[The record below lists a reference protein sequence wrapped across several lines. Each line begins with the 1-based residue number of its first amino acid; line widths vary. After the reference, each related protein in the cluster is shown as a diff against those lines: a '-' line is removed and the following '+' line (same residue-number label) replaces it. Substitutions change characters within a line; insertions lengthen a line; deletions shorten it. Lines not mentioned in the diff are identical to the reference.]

1 MTAARAFTMLELL
14 IVLGILAIVTI
25 VAVPFF
31 GSSISRNDLQTSAW
45 RVIDDLRRAQSQAMA
60 GHTNSAWGVH
70 MQSDRHVF
78 FRGTTYNAADPENI
92 ETVFPATVT
101 MSVISLNGGGSDVR
115 FNKIR
120 GDTGD
125 YGSVTLQDTNTAE
138 TITITINRAGHIQ

>member
-25 VAVPFF
+25 VSVPFF
-31 GSSISRNDLQTSAW
+31 GSSISRNDLQNSAW

-92 ETVFPATVT
+92 ETVFPSTVT

-120 GDTGD
+120 GDTSD